1 MGNNSHCHRDEYHP
15 LKVPPEKMREQKYHS
30 KQKTANFGS
39 SRDAIVAARVS
50 ALTRAGFPSSGAI
63 RSFDAIIIFSLIFF
77 FIFLFL
83 LYFKGV
89 SIFYTRI

>member
-1 MGNNSHCHRDEYHP
+1 M
-15 LKVPPEKMREQKYHS
+15 S
-30 KQKTANFGS
+30 KNTLPSKKTANFGS

-77 FIFLFL
+77 FIFSFL

-89 SIFYTRI
+89 SIIYYTLLRSFWTGLL